1 MASTSDGTEPAA
13 ASSTTPCPR
22 MKAMA
27 SLGVT
32 CSILCN
38 LTMRL
43 SGRAMPFDQ
52 RRARGAQPPTYHGP
66 NRWLRDCFIVLS
78 E

>member
-1 MASTSDGTEPAA
+1 
-13 ASSTTPCPR
+13 
-22 MKAMA
+22 MA

-66 NRWLRDCFIVLS
+66 NRWLGDCFIVLS

>member
-1 MASTSDGTEPAA
+1 MASTSVGTEPAA

-38 LTMRL
+38 LTAKL
-43 SGRAMPFDQ
+43 SGRPPRHDRCRAGVLSSG
-52 RRARGAQPPTYHGP
+52 ARG
-66 NRWLRDCFIVLS
+66 

>member
-1 MASTSDGTEPAA
+1 MASTSVGTEPAA

-38 LTMRL
+38 LTAKL
-43 SGRAMPFDQ
+43 SGRPEAPDK
-52 RRARGAQPPTYHGP
+52 RRGRTISSGARGDTTDLHGP
-66 NRWLRDCFIVLS
+66 SNER
-78 E
+78 